1 MSSSFEEK
9 DNQDT
14 SISKASIGARKIEKS
29 QGKVE
34 RRSSDV
40 TLEKIRAG
48 DRRENE
54 TICASLKRY
63 QTLPPN
69 VALDSLV
76 SMSKLFE
83 FESTVKHNFNI
94 LLSL

>member
-1 MSSSFEEK
+1 MTCSFKENDK
-9 DNQDT
+9 QDR
-14 SISKASIGARKIEKS
+14 SISKATVGWRKIEKS

-63 QTLPPN
+63 LTLPPN
-69 VALDSLV
+69 VSLDSLV
-76 SMSKLFE
+76 SLSKLFE
-83 FESTVKHNFNI
+83 FENHCKAIYDSI
-94 LLSL
+94 

>member
-1 MSSSFEEK
+1 MQEANAAYAMASSFKENDK
-9 DNQDT
+9 QDK
-14 SISKASIGARKIEKS
+14 SISKATVGWRKIEKS
-29 QGKVE
+29 QGKLE

-76 SMSKLFE
+76 SLPKSF
-83 FESTVKHNFNI
+83 
-94 LLSL
+94 